1 MQNEILKEKIYRCF
15 NDQKLKDKTAKI
27 IGNGAIAMFVLVVI
41 GIVFLILLTFFHG
54 TVKLVFTILGASF
67 SVGGILTSLISSLVA
82 TRTIKKN
89 VTQQYKNNT
98 IKYYEFVNES
108 FDDTGIIWKNNS
120 IQIKKGNSIV
130 NIEISDDKNQITINF
145 NGNKKTIDNHELK
158 LFAHPLKWSD
168 KLIVWSKNTYYNT
181 SVEFVAN
188 LITEFVTNDLKYIFQ
203 ETNLCA

>member
-108 FDDTGIIWKNNS
+108 FDDTGII
-120 IQIKKGNSIV
+120 
-130 NIEISDDKNQITINF
+130 
-145 NGNKKTIDNHELK
+145 
-158 LFAHPLKWSD
+158 
-168 KLIVWSKNTYYNT
+168 
-181 SVEFVAN
+181 
-188 LITEFVTNDLKYIFQ
+188 
-203 ETNLCA
+203 